1 MIRLNFHIHRTV
13 ENGEKKEEIIDLQFE
28 QKHANKKRR
37 DFTP

>member
-28 QKHANKKRR
+28 
-37 DFTP
+37 